1 MTQVLKSLPQLI
13 QNKPLSSLS
22 TLGIG
27 GPAKLYTEV
36 RQVEEMQAILSYCKL
51 NNLSFLVIGKGSNC
65 LFDDRGFNGC
75 IIHNKIDFLESL
87 DGRFTAG
94 AGYSFS
100 RLGTQTAKLGYGGLE
115 FAAGIPASV
124 GGAVFMNAGA
134 NGTETKDYL
143 HSVDFIDEHGILTNY
158 PKEAITFGYR
168 YSFFQDKKGAIV
180 SATFLLKETED
191 ARTKQIAIINTRQKT
206 QPYSDKSAGC
216 VFRNPDHQPAGKLID
231 ECGLKGYSVGNA
243 SVSSL
248 HANFLINQN
257 GATAAEFKE
266 LIEQVQTAVKEKTG
280 TTLECEVRMVPH
292 EL

>member
-1 MTQVLKSLPQLI
+1 MTQVLKSLPLLI

-27 GPAKLYTEV
+27 GLAKFYTEV
-36 RQVEEMQAILSYCKL
+36 RQVEEMQAILSYCKIHPL
-51 NNLSFLVIGKGSNC
+51 NFLIVGKGSNC

-75 IIHNKIDFLESL
+75 IIHNKIDFFNHLNDS
-87 DGRFTAG
+87 FHVG

-134 NGTETKDYL
+134 NGAETKDYL
-143 HSVDFIDEHGILTNY
+143 QSVDFIDENGKLTTY
-158 PKEAITFGYR
+158 LKEELNFAYR
-168 YSFFQDKKGAIV
+168 YSPFQDKKGAIV
-180 SATFLLKETED
+180 GATFLLKKTED
-191 ARTKQIAIINTRQKT
+191 ARAKQLSIIHTRQKT
-206 QPYSDKSAGC
+206 QPYNDKSAGC
-216 VFRNPDHQPAGKLID
+216 VFRNPTHAPAGKLID
-231 ECGLKGYSVGNA
+231 ECGLKGYSVGKA

-248 HANFLINQN
+248 HANFLINEAC
-257 GATAAEFKE
+257 ATAAEFKE
-266 LIEQVQTAVKEKTG
+266 LITQVKTVVEEKTG
-280 TTLECEVRMVPH
+280 TKLECEVRMVPY

>member
-1 MTQVLKSLPQLI
+1 MTQVLNSLPQLI

-27 GPAKLYTEV
+27 GPAKLYAEV
-36 RQVEEMQAILSYCKL
+36 REVKEMQAVLAHCKTHQLNFFIL
-51 NNLSFLVIGKGSNC
+51 GKGSNC
-65 LFDDRGFNGC
+65 LFDDLGFNGC
-75 IIHNKIDFLESL
+75 VIHNKIDFLHTS
-87 DGRFTAG
+87 DHQFHVG

-134 NGTETKDYL
+134 NGAETKDFLY
-143 HSVDFIDEHGILTNY
+143 SVDFVDENGILTTY
-158 PKEAITFGYR
+158 SKEELSFAYR
-168 YSFFQDKKGAIV
+168 YSSFQNKKGAIV
-180 SATFLLKETED
+180 GATFSLKFAEE
-191 ARTKQIAIINTRQKT
+191 ARTKQITIINTRQKT

-216 VFRNPDHQPAGKLID
+216 VFRNPEQQSAGKLID
-231 ECGLKGYSVGNA
+231 ECGLKGLTIGKA
-243 SVSSL
+243 SVSTL

-257 GATAAEFKE
+257 EATALEFKE
-266 LIEQVQTAVKEKTG
+266 LIQKVKAAVHEKTG
-280 TTLECEVRMVPH
+280 TELECEVRMIPY

>member
-1 MTQVLKSLPQLI
+1 MTQVLKSLPLLI
-13 QNKPLSSLS
+13 QNKSLSSLS

-27 GPAKLYTEV
+27 GPAKFYTEV
-36 RQVEEMQAILSYCKL
+36 RQVEEMQAILTHCKTHHL
-51 NNLSFLVIGKGSNC
+51 NFLILGKGSNC

-75 IIHNKIDFLESL
+75 VIHNKIDFLDHSENS
-87 DGRFTAG
+87 FHAG

-143 HSVDFIDEHGILTNY
+143 FSIDFIDEDGNLITYL
-158 PKEAITFGYR
+158 KEEISFDYR
-168 YSFFQDKKGAIV
+168 YSFFQDKKGAIAG
-180 SATFLLKETED
+180 ATFLLKKTDE
-191 ARTKQIAIINTRQKT
+191 ARANQINIINTRQKT

-216 VFRNPDHQPAGKLID
+216 VFRNPTHSPAGKLID
-231 ECGLKGYSVGNA
+231 ECGLKGYSVGKA

-248 HANFLINQN
+248 HANFLINQS
-257 GATAAEFKE
+257 GATAKEFKE
-266 LIEQVQTAVKEKTG
+266 LITQVQAIVQEKTG
-280 TTLECEVRMVPH
+280 TSLECEVRMVPY